1 VRTPCCLVLTPRC
14 CGPTTIKCVR
24 ESGGGAASLSAS
36 LRLPRFAHL
45 QSHLLRHHRHGDR
58 QLPELYSPQGIEPG
72 SCRTPTRD
80 TPPIGS
86 THTSTNQ
93 YCGLLRTNR
102 CEESDG
108 RLLRPSASRR
118 AACHWTRGEFLEL
131 VLLGVPLHASPHGI
145 SANGI
150 LHLCAYDILS
160 DDTRSFL
167 IAWHAHAL
175 LSHCHHEVVCVGWSR
190 LSVSSLRCAS
200 WHPRFRYTSPL
211 RLRHPA

>member
-1 VRTPCCLVLTPRC
+1 VPP
-14 CGPTTIKCVR
+14 
-24 ESGGGAASLSAS
+24 SDSLD
-36 LRLPRFAHL
+36 FAHL
-45 QSHLLRHHRHGDR
+45 QSHFIRHHRHGTGDFLSSIAPR
-58 QLPELYSPQGIEPG
+58 VSSREVVGPP
-72 SCRTPTRD
+72 RVTP
-80 TPPIGS
+80 PPIGS